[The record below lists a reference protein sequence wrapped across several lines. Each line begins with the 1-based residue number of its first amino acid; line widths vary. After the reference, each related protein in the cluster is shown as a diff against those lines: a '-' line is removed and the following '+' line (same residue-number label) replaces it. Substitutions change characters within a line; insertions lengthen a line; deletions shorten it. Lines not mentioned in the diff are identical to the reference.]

1 MNSQSLYLP
10 VSPTADSPAP
20 FASLTEASLW
30 VIGQDVPSDWRVEQ
44 VTAGDARL
52 KSDMDR
58 SLRNAVAY
66 GRHFDAFLDSAF
78 GGKGRAT

>member
-1 MNSQSLYLP
+1 MSTETLYLA
-10 VSPTADSPAP
+10 VSARADSPPP

-30 VIGQDVPSDWRVEQ
+30 VIGQDCPSDWRVDQ
-44 VTAGDARL
+44 ITAGDARL

-66 GRHFDAFLDSAF
+66 GRHFDAFMDAAF
-78 GGKGRAT
+78 GGKGSAT